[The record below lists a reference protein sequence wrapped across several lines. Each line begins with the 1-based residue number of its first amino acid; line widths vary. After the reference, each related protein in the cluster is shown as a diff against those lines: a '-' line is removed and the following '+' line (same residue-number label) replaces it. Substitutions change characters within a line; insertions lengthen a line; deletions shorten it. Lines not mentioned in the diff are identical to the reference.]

1 MSSCD
6 LKEKQAIEILKQEP
20 DFSLSYYKREK
31 AIDIVLN
38 LIEKQQK
45 QIEKLKK
52 RNDLLESHISKW
64 YQNINTYIQ
73 SKKN

>member
-64 YQNINTYIQ
+64 Y
-73 SKKN
+73 